1 MTPRQQRFLD
11 EYLVDL
17 NGYRAAVRAGYAE
30 PSARNVASQLLKK
43 PEIAAAVERA
53 QRERR
58 ERLSITADRVLSELA
73 RIAFADIGRLV
84 TRNEKGLVL
93 KDTDALSP
101 DDLAAVS
108 MIEVSADG
116 KGRVRLH
123 SKLRALDA
131 IARHLGLF
139 APSAAETHGTIPR
152 PQQNGLTAREILWRK
167 IAQLAGE
174 PVDDVPRDE
183 GPRRE
188 AEETA
193 ER

>member
-17 NGYRAAVRAGYAE
+17 NGYRAAKRAGYAE
-30 PSARNVASQLLKK
+30 GGARNVASQLLKK
-43 PEIAAAVERA
+43 PEIAAAVARA
-53 QRERR
+53 QQERR
-58 ERLSITADRVLSELA
+58 ERLRITADRVLSELA

-93 KDTDALSP
+93 KDTDDLSP

-108 MIEVSADG
+108 TIEVSADG
-116 KGRVRLH
+116 KGRIRLH

-152 PQQNGLTAREILWRK
+152 PQQNGLTAREILRRK
-167 IAQLAGE
+167 LAQLAGE
-174 PVDDVPRDE
+174 PVDDAPIEEPWREPEEKAE
-183 GPRRE
+183 G
-188 AEETA
+188 
-193 ER
+193 